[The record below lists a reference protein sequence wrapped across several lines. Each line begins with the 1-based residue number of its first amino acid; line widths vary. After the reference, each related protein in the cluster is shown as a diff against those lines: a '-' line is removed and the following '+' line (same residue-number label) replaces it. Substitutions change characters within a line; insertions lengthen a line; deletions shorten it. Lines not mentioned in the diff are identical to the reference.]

1 MVKEIAWYLES
12 GRFGGMAEEMEAS
25 LRDYEAA
32 KRAGAG
38 EEGLEPLR
46 EQARALF
53 EGHCVRSGMREKET
67 PFINIDAE
75 FFNGNALDEAA
86 MDGFI
91 KNVIKGHCF
100 QKVLWT
106 YMGTTGCFTAVS
118 RAEMAKAGLRYED
131 YLPLEYRDA
140 LRAKKPFEGKAG
152 TDAELFYMYGD
163 GTVSREY
170 KPEKAKI
177 NFNALEDTSGVDWK
191 AGYDPNGGVKRDG
204 WHGEFDYGGSWVR
217 VDESG
222 GENRAGSFPGAVSIE
237 LIRSGDSAVLYDP
250 GMLLLSPPVMMYLT
264 DSGER
269 YGDLAM
275 DKEGT
280 VVRIRETLEKM
291 GIGKIGAVF
300 GIAGDKPE
308 LLSSYQTLLGDMAL
322 PELRIADGRSVRGI
336 KEGHAKAAA
345 ETAAEGY
352 GTALERR
359 LRAAG
364 RYGADSSSVLSAV
377 SSGIAAVP
385 LSPRKT
391 SDGLALGL
399 SEEEVNAVNS
409 IHING
414 GREREYDAVL
424 SNLFASWAHY
434 ESGLSRAEAARLAGE
449 YLEHGALREDGEPR
463 VIAAQ
468 ASLWEIIGGGR
479 EAEKDGVRT
488 FSSGIPGVFSE
499 PDAVDF
505 YDGKAGEKYLKSLEK
520 KKILPRGGAASALAA
535 LGTLPEAGGEK
546 KAGLNRA
553 LTRAFGQYK
562 AIAASIGMPLK
573 ELVEAV
579 KASAGFGEIS
589 NGAALKRKIY
599 YEIPAESLIE
609 EARKENLQMKE
620 VSLEGEAARFG
631 GSVVVGGV
639 RGPALDEVLFTRE
652 KLLAGG
658 FSAGEAEKA
667 LPFLRGVRF
676 ASPNPVIPA
685 LLLDAL
691 KGGSVKTAGELR
703 RSVLGALEAD
713 GSASYNLA
721 SGEGLRAY
729 FESGRAAGSSK
740 VGRKDIQALLGESVT
755 PRYAPVPFSA
765 VSKVEPAYKAVG
777 NVVPLSRSTP
787 RGSPERIRPAN
798 AASGALFNPA
808 RAARDIT
815 QISSGMA
822 EPVMP
827 LELASMR
834 DAGANSSANASS
846 VPNLGTGESGERAD
860 AEPVPQF
867 PGRQARDA
875 ELERLRK
882 IEANYEK
889 DKAVLAREK
898 QPALARSESRD
909 VGHAEVEGV
918 ALQSK
923 KTASKEFI
931 HMLKRVLRE
940 KFSV

>member
-12 GRFGGMAEEMEAS
+12 GRFGNMAEEMETS

-75 FFNGNALDEAA
+75 FFNGNTLDEAA

-152 TDAELFYMYGD
+152 TDTELFYMYGD

-177 NFNALEDTSGVDWK
+177 NFNALEDKSGVDWK

-217 VDESG
+217 VDERG

-237 LIRSGDSAVLYDP
+237 LIRNGDSAVLYDP

-264 DSGER
+264 DGGER

-322 PELRIADGRSVRGI
+322 PELRIADGRSVREI
-336 KEGHAKAAA
+336 REGHAKAAA

-364 RYGADSSSVLSAV
+364 KYGADSSSILSAV

-385 LSPRKT
+385 LSPRKM

-399 SEEEVNAVNS
+399 SEDEINAINS

-449 YLEHGALREDGEPR
+449 YLENGALREGGEPR

-468 ASLWEIIGGGR
+468 ASLGEIIGGGR

-488 FSSGIPGVFSE
+488 FVSGIPGVFRG

-609 EARKENLQMKE
+609 EAGKENLQTKE
-620 VSLEGEAARFG
+620 VSLEGEAARYG

-658 FSAGEAEKA
+658 FSAGEADKA
-667 LPFLRGVRF
+667 LPFLHGVRL
-676 ASPNPVIPA
+676 ASPNPVIPS
-685 LLLDAL
+685 LLLEAL

-713 GSASYNLA
+713 GSASYNLS

-729 FESGRAAGSSK
+729 FESGRAAGSK

-777 NVVPLSRSTP
+777 NVAPLNRSTP

-798 AASGALFNPA
+798 AVNGALFNTVK
-808 RAARDIT
+808 AARDIT
-815 QISSGMA
+815 PAMSAA
-822 EPVMP
+822 EYSVS
-827 LELASMR
+827 LELRPVR
-834 DAGANSSANASS
+834 DADASSSAGVSA
-846 VPNLGTGESGERAD
+846 VPNLGTGESSGMAD

-867 PGRQARDA
+867 PRRQARDA

-882 IEANYEK
+882 MEANYEK

-909 VGHAEVEGV
+909 VGHAEGEGV